1 MDIGKVVVM
10 CLLIAGCGGG
20 SHNHTGKGGGGWEP
34 LPSRNLNI
42 TTQCD
47 QGVCRDMTVDY
58 YNKRGIY

>member
-1 MDIGKVVVM
+1 MWHIM
-10 CLLIAGCGGG
+10 IICLVIAGCG
-20 SHNHTGKGGGGWEP
+20 SHTHTQKGGGGWEP

-58 YNKRGIY
+58 YNKRGVY